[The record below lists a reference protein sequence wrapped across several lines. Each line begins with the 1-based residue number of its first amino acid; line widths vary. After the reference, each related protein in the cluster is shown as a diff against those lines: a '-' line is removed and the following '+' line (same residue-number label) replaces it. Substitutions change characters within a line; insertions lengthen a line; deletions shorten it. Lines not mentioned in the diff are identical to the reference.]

1 MFITII
7 IHAIFV
13 NNQLIFVDS
22 KKTGS
27 VSNPYSFLQGGGE
40 LGKLTRSFNWAQTS
54 VGAVEEWPQ
63 SLLSIVSVILS
74 SKFPMFLWWCDDL
87 VQFYNDAYR
96 PSLGIEG
103 KHPKALGQKGVECWP
118 EIWPV
123 IYPLMQQVLAGESV
137 WQEDQLIP
145 IYRNGH
151 IEDVYWTFSY
161 SPVRDDS
168 GKINGVLVICNETT
182 EKVVALKKLKESE
195 RTFKDM
201 ILQAPVAMCIFRGE
215 KFVVETA
222 NEKMLEFWG
231 RSANEAMNKPIF
243 EGVPAA
249 SGQGFEQIL
258 KNVVTTGKSY
268 SASELK
274 VQLFRNGKMEDVYVN
289 FIYQALKEG
298 DGTISGILAVAVE
311 VTQEIEARH
320 RVEIAEERARLAINA
335 AEIGTFD
342 LDTETRKL
350 ITSERFDKIL
360 GFPEA
365 SSHTDYVA
373 LIHPDDKEITDKA
386 FEIVRETGRLYFE
399 CRFIRKDKTIRWV
412 RIDGIIHENDEGKR
426 TRVIGIAMDITDLKY
441 LLKQKDDFIGI
452 ASHELKTPIT
462 TIKAYTQVLE
472 EMLKVNGDPVELDI
486 ISKLDKY
493 VQKLINLINDM
504 LDATKMISGHL
515 QWSYS
520 QFEFDELVKEII
532 NDLQLTMNK
541 RIDIQASATNCF
553 VRTDRK
559 KIEQTITNLVNN
571 ANKFSPDAENIIVRT
586 FRQND
591 EVVCEIQDFGIGI
604 KEENVDKIFQQFF
617 RINNQLK
624 NTFPGIGLGLYI
636 SSEIIKK
643 EGGKIFVRSKEGEGS
658 VFSFT
663 LPCITTEQTSFRK
676 KINGLQNNEEQ

>member
-22 KKTGS
+22 ITGS

-54 VGAVEEWPQ
+54 VGNVEEWPR
-63 SLLSIVSVILS
+63 SLLSIVSIILS
-74 SKFPMFLWWCDDL
+74 SKFPMFLWWGKDL
-87 VQFYNDAYR
+87 VQFYNDPYR

-103 KHPKALGQKGVECWP
+103 KHPKALGQKGEECWP

-123 IYPLMQQVLAGESV
+123 IYPLILQVLAGESV

-151 IEDVYWTFSY
+151 LEDVYWTFSY
-161 SPVRDDS
+161 SAVRDDN
-168 GKINGVLVICNETT
+168 GKINGVLVVCNETT
-182 EKVVALKKLKESE
+182 EKVIASKKLAESE
-195 RTFKDM
+195 RTLKNM

-222 NEKMLEFWG
+222 NKKMLELWG
-231 RSANEAMNKPIF
+231 KSADEVMNKPIF
-243 EGVPAA
+243 EGVPTA

-258 KNVVTTGKSY
+258 KNVVTTGESY

-274 VQLFRNGKMEDVYVN
+274 IHLFRNSKMEDVYVN

-311 VTQEIEARH
+311 VTAEIEARH
-320 RVEIAEERARLAINA
+320 RVEIAEERARLAINS

-342 LDTETRKL
+342 LDLETGKL
-350 ITSERFDKIL
+350 VTSKRYDEIF

-365 SSHTDYVA
+365 KSHLDYVA
-373 LIHPDDKEITDKA
+373 LIHPDDMQIRDKA

-399 CRFIRKDKTIRWV
+399 CRFVRKDKTIRWV
-412 RIDGIIHENDEGKR
+412 RIDGIIHENVEGKR
-426 TRVIGIAMDITDLKY
+426 TRVIGVAMDITDLKN

-472 EMLKVNGDPVELDI
+472 EMLKVKGDPAELNI

-493 VQKLINLINDM
+493 VQKLIKLINDM

-515 QWSYS
+515 QLNYS
-520 QFEFDELVKEII
+520 QFEFDELIREIVS
-532 NDLQLTMNK
+532 DLQLTMNK
-541 RIDIQASATNCF
+541 RIDIELAAPNCF
-553 VRTDRK
+553 VKTDK
-559 KIEQTITNLVNN
+559 EKIEQSITNLINN

-586 FRQND
+586 FSQND

-604 KEENVDKIFQQFF
+604 KKENVGKIFQQFF
-617 RINNQLK
+617 RINNQGK

-663 LPCITTEQTSFRK
+663 LPCITIDQTSFRK
-676 KINGLQNNEEQ
+676 KNQRFTK